1 MEAHKFR
8 VGQTAHLSASHFGQR
23 AGGPC
28 TILRQLPEE
37 RGELQY
43 RVKLTGEPNER
54 VVPESEL
61 SKAA

>member
-1 MEAHKFR
+1 MYKFV
-8 VGQTAHLSASHFGQR
+8 VGQTARLSASHFGQR
-23 AGGPC
+23 AGGLC

-37 RGELQY
+37 RGERQY
-43 RVKLTGEPNER
+43 RVQLSGEPHER